1 MTSEQQTSTANPY
14 ISLMKTAWKY
24 AEGEKGKYI
33 SIYARFM
40 MSNLVHALE
49 PILWGM
55 FINQVQLQG
64 AEILTSAWMYVGAY
78 LLVRLVDWFFHGIAR
93 VREMDLAFNISQN
106 FLEELYFKAVHLPV
120 QWHQDNHSGA
130 TINRIRKAYEAL
142 KNFFMHGYEYIHAA
156 AKFFISF
163 GAMLYFAP
171 LVGFVAVILGIG
183 IVWVIFQFDKPYI
196 ATLKEVNEKEHTLS
210 STLFDSLSNIITVI
224 TLRLEKRMEKV
235 VMDRV
240 DDIRPPFKRNIRI
253 NEWKWF
259 VVDMLV
265 GMIYTVILLG
275 YIYQNY
281 TPGQTFLIGGLV
293 TLMAYV
299 KQFTSVFHN
308 IAWMYTDVVRYD
320 TDVKTAI
327 NIINAYDALK
337 ADDKLLPL
345 PKDWQQIDINN
356 LNFLHHQG
364 NEEVAEDKKMGLKE
378 VGISIRKGQ
387 KIAFI
392 GESGSGKSTLLAL
405 LRGLY
410 PPISLQLDLDG
421 QAINKLGLI
430 SDHVTLFPQE
440 PEIFENSIE
449 YNITLGLKH
458 EQVDLEKVAS
468 IAHFAEVVAQLPN
481 GYESKIQEKGVNL
494 SGGQKQRLALARGV
508 FVAKDSD
515 IILLD
520 EPTSSVD
527 PKTEMKIY
535 DQLFA
540 AFSEKAILS
549 SLHRLHLLPKFD
561 YIYVMDQGRI
571 VDEGTFEQL
580 FEGSAVFQEMWAHQ
594 EGVVDYR

>member
-1 MTSEQQTSTANPY
+1 
-14 ISLMKTAWKY
+14 
-24 AEGEKGKYI
+24 
-33 SIYARFM
+33 
-40 MSNLVHALE
+40 
-49 PILWGM
+49 
-55 FINQVQLQG
+55 
-64 AEILTSAWMYVGAY
+64 LT
-78 LLVRLVDWFFHGIAR
+78 
-93 VREMDLAFNISQN
+93 
-106 FLEELYFKAVHLPV
+106 
-120 QWHQDNHSGA
+120 
-130 TINRIRKAYEAL
+130 
-142 KNFFMHGYEYIHAA
+142 
-156 AKFFISF
+156 
-163 GAMLYFAP
+163 
-171 LVGFVAVILGIG
+171 
-183 IVWVIFQFDKPYI
+183 
-196 ATLKEVNEKEHTLS
+196 
-210 STLFDSLSNIITVI
+210 
-224 TLRLEKRMEKV
+224 
-235 VMDRV
+235 
-240 DDIRPPFKRNIRI
+240 
-253 NEWKWF
+253 
-259 VVDMLV
+259 MLV
-265 GMIYTVILLG
+265 GMIYTIILLG

-299 KQFTSVFHN
+299 QQFTSVFHN
-308 IAWMYTDVVRYD
+308 IAWMYTDVVRFD

-327 NIINAYDALK
+327 NIIDAYDALK
-337 ADDKLLPL
+337 ADEKLLPL
-345 PKDWQQIDINN
+345 PKDWQQIDIKG

-364 NEEVAEDKKMGLKE
+364 NEEVPDHKKMGLKE
-378 VGISIRKGQ
+378 VGIRIHKGQ

-421 QAINKLGLI
+421 LAINKLGLI

-458 EQVDLEKVAS
+458 EQEDLEKVAA
-468 IAHFAEVVAQLPN
+468 IAHFSDVVAQLPN
-481 GYESKIQEKGVNL
+481 GYKSKIQEKGVNL

-535 DQLFA
+535 DQLFT

-580 FEGSAVFQEMWAHQ
+580 FEESAVFQEMWVHQ
-594 EGVVDYR
+594 EGVV

>member
-1 MTSEQQTSTANPY
+1 MNQTTTNPY
-14 ISLMKTAWKY
+14 IALMKTAWKY
-24 AEGEKGKYI
+24 AKDEKRKYVF
-33 SIYARFM
+33 IYLRFAC
-40 MSNLVHALE
+40 SNLVYALD
-49 PILWGM
+49 PIIWGL

-64 AEILTSAWMYVGAY
+64 ADILTSAWMYVGAY
-78 LLVRLVDWFFHGIAR
+78 LLVKLGDWYFHGIAR

-120 QWHQDNHSGA
+120 RWHQDNHSGA

-142 KNFFMHGYEYIHAA
+142 KNFFMHGYEYMNAA
-156 AKFFISF
+156 AKFLFSF
-163 GAMLYFAP
+163 AAMLYFAP
-171 LVGFVAVILGIG
+171 LVGTVALLLGVG

-196 ATLKEVNEKEHTLS
+196 ATLKAVNEKEHIVS

-235 VMDRV
+235 VMNRV
-240 DDIRPPFKRNIRI
+240 DDIRPPFRRNVRI

-265 GMIYTVILLG
+265 GMIYGVILLG
-275 YIYQNY
+275 YVYQNF
-281 TPGQTFLIGGLV
+281 TPGETFLIGSLV

-299 KQFTSVFHN
+299 QKFTSVFHN
-308 IAWMYTDVVRYD
+308 IAWMYTDIVRYD

-327 NIINAYDALK
+327 NIIDAYDALEIDEK
-337 ADDKLLPL
+337 AAIL
-345 PKDWQQIDINN
+345 PKDWRQIEIRD
-356 LNFLHHQG
+356 LHFLHQQ
-364 NEEVAEDKKMGLKE
+364 EDEAVPEHKKMGLKG
-378 VGISIRKGQ
+378 VNITIQKGQ

-410 PPISLQLDLDG
+410 PPIDLKLDLDG
-421 QAINKLGLI
+421 LPINQLSLI

-458 EQVDLEKVAS
+458 DSVELERVAK
-468 IAHFAEVVAQLPN
+468 IAHFSEVVQQLPN
-481 GYESKIQEKGVNL
+481 GYASKIQEKGVNL
-494 SGGQKQRLALARGV
+494 SGGQKQRLALARGI
-508 FVAKDSD
+508 FAAKDSEL
-515 IILLD
+515 ILLD

-527 PKTEMKIY
+527 PKTELKIY

-540 AFSEKAILS
+540 AFKDKAILS

-571 VDEGTFEQL
+571 IDEGTFEEL
-580 FEGSAVFQEMWAHQ
+580 FGYSESFREMWAHQ
-594 EGVVDYR
+594 EGVVV

>member
-1 MTSEQQTSTANPY
+1 MNPSPSTNPY

-24 AEGEKGKYI
+24 AKEERKKYVY
-33 SIYARFM
+33 IYLRFVA
-40 MSNLVHALE
+40 SNLIHALE
-49 PILWGM
+49 PIIWGL

-64 AEILTSAWMYVGAY
+64 AEIIYSAWLYVGAY
-78 LLVRLVDWFFHGIAR
+78 LLLKLVDWYFHGIAR

-106 FLEELYFKAVHLPV
+106 FLRELYFKAVHLPV

-142 KNFFMHGYEYIHAA
+142 KKFFAHGYEYLNAV
-156 AKFFISF
+156 AKFVFSF

-171 LVGFVAVILGIG
+171 LVGIFALLLGIG
-183 IVWVIFQFDKPYI
+183 IVWVIFLFDKPYI
-196 ATLKEVNEKEHTLS
+196 ATLKEVNEKEHVLS

-235 VMDRV
+235 VMQRI
-240 DDIRPPFKRNIRI
+240 DDILPAYKRNVRI

-265 GMIYTVILLG
+265 GLIYAVILIG
-275 YIYQNY
+275 YIYQNFI
-281 TPGQTFLIGGLV
+281 PNEPFLIGGLV

-299 KQFTSVFHN
+299 HQFTSVFHN
-308 IAWMYTDVVRYD
+308 IAWMYTDVVNHD
-320 TDVKTAI
+320 TDVKTAM
-327 NIINAYDALK
+327 NIIDAYDALK
-337 ADDKLLPL
+337 TNEKVMPF
-345 PKDWQQIDINN
+345 PKNWQQIDIKA
-356 LNFLHHQG
+356 LNFLHHKGDTEIPDHQK
-364 NEEVAEDKKMGLKE
+364 AGLFNLDIIIK
-378 VGISIRKGQ
+378 KGQ

-410 PPISLQLDLDG
+410 PPISLKMDVDEQPVNQL
-421 QAINKLGLI
+421 ALI
-430 SDHVTLFPQE
+430 ADHVTLFPQE

-458 EQVDLEKVAS
+458 EQADLEKVAK
-468 IAHFAEVVAQLPN
+468 IAHFSEVVQQLPN

-494 SGGQKQRLALARGV
+494 SGGQKQRLALARGI
-508 FVAKDSD
+508 FAAKDSD
-515 IILLD
+515 LILLD

-527 PKTEMKIY
+527 PKTELKIY
-535 DQLFA
+535 EQLFQ

-549 SLHRLHLLPKFD
+549 TLHRLHLLPKFD
-561 YIYVMDQGRI
+561 YIYVMDKGRV
-571 VDEGTFEQL
+571 VDEGTFDNL
-580 FEGSAVFQEMWAHQ
+580 FAKSKVFQEMWAHQ
-594 EGVVDYR
+594 EQMV

>member
-1 MTSEQQTSTANPY
+1 MQQTSTTNPY

-24 AEGEKGKYI
+24 AKDEKGKYI

-49 PILWGM
+49 PILWGL

-64 AEILTSAWMYVGAY
+64 AAILTSAWMYVGAY

-142 KNFFMHGYEYIHAA
+142 KSFFSHGYEYIHAA

-171 LVGFVAVILGIG
+171 LVGLVAVILGIG

-196 ATLKEVNEKEHTLS
+196 ATLKQVNEKEHTLS

-240 DDIRPPFKRNIRI
+240 DDIRPPYKRNIRI

-259 VVDMLV
+259 IVDMLV
-265 GMIYTVILLG
+265 GMIYAIILLG

-299 KQFTSVFHN
+299 QQFTSVFHN
-308 IAWMYTDVVRYD
+308 IAWMYTDVVRFD

-327 NIINAYDALK
+327 NIIDAYDALK
-337 ADDKLLPL
+337 ADEKLLPL
-345 PKDWQQIDINN
+345 PKDWQQIDIKG

-364 NEEVAEDKKMGLKE
+364 NEDVPDDKKMGLKE
-378 VGISIRKGQ
+378 VAIRIQKGQ

-410 PPISLQLDLDG
+410 PPISLGLDLDG
-421 QAINKLGLI
+421 KAINKLGLI

-458 EQVDLEKVAS
+458 EQTDLEKVAS
-468 IAHFAEVVAQLPN
+468 IAHFSEVVAQLPN

-535 DQLFA
+535 DQLFT

-561 YIYVMDQGRI
+561 YIYVMDQGQI

-580 FEGSAVFQEMWAHQ
+580 FQGSAVFQEMWAHQ
-594 EGVVDYR
+594 EGVI

>member
-1 MTSEQQTSTANPY
+1 MQQTSTTNPY

-24 AEGEKGKYI
+24 AKDEKGKYI

-49 PILWGM
+49 PILWGL

-64 AEILTSAWMYVGAY
+64 AAILTSAWMYVGAY

-142 KNFFMHGYEYIHAA
+142 KSFFSHGYEYIHAA

-171 LVGFVAVILGIG
+171 LVGLVAVILGIG

-196 ATLKEVNEKEHTLS
+196 ATLKQVNEKEHTLS

-240 DDIRPPFKRNIRI
+240 DDIRPPYKRNIRI

-259 VVDMLV
+259 IVDMLV
-265 GMIYTVILLG
+265 GMIYAIILLG

-299 KQFTSVFHN
+299 QQFTSVFHN
-308 IAWMYTDVVRYD
+308 IAWMYTDVVRFD

-327 NIINAYDALK
+327 NIIDAYDALK
-337 ADDKLLPL
+337 VDEKLLPL
-345 PKDWQQIDINN
+345 PKDWQQIDIKG

-364 NEEVAEDKKMGLKE
+364 NEDVPDDKKMGLKE
-378 VGISIRKGQ
+378 VAIRIQKGQ

-410 PPISLQLDLDG
+410 PPISLGLDLDG
-421 QAINKLGLI
+421 KAINKLGLI

-458 EQVDLEKVAS
+458 EQTDLEKVAS
-468 IAHFAEVVAQLPN
+468 IAHFSEVVAQLPN

-535 DQLFA
+535 DQLFT

-561 YIYVMDQGRI
+561 YIYVMDQGQI

-580 FEGSAVFQEMWAHQ
+580 FQGSAVFQEMWAHQ
-594 EGVVDYR
+594 EGVI

>member
-1 MTSEQQTSTANPY
+1 MISEQQTSTTNPY

-24 AEGEKGKYI
+24 AKDEKGKYI

-64 AEILTSAWMYVGAY
+64 AKILTSAWMYVGAY
-78 LLVRLVDWFFHGIAR
+78 LLVRLVDWYFHGIAR

-142 KNFFMHGYEYIHAA
+142 KNFFAHGYEYIHAA

-171 LVGFVAVILGIG
+171 LVGLVAVILGIG

-196 ATLKEVNEKEHTLS
+196 ATLKQVNEKEHTLS

-240 DDIRPPFKRNIRI
+240 DDIRPPYKRNIRI

-259 VVDMLV
+259 IVDMLV
-265 GMIYTVILLG
+265 GMIYSIILIG

-281 TPGQTFLIGGLV
+281 TSGQTFLIGGLV

-299 KQFTSVFHN
+299 QQFTSVFHN
-308 IAWMYTDVVRYD
+308 IAWMYTDVVRFD

-345 PKDWQQIDINN
+345 PKDWQQIDIKG

-378 VGISIRKGQ
+378 VGIRIQKGQ

-458 EQVDLEKVAS
+458 EQEDLEKVAA
-468 IAHFAEVVAQLPN
+468 IAHFSDVVAQLPN

-561 YIYVMDQGRI
+561 YIYVMDQGQI

-594 EGVVDYR
+594 EGVV

>member
-1 MTSEQQTSTANPY
+1 MNKPPVISQNPY

-24 AEGEKGKYI
+24 AKEERKKYVF
-33 SIYARFM
+33 IYLRFAA
-40 MSNLVHALE
+40 SNLVHALE
-49 PILWGM
+49 PIIWGL

-64 AEILTSAWMYVGAY
+64 AEIIHSAWLYVGAY
-78 LLVRLVDWFFHGIAR
+78 LLIKLVDWYFHGIAR

-106 FLEELYFKAVHLPV
+106 FLKELYFKSVHLPV

-142 KNFFMHGYEYIHAA
+142 KKFFAHGYEYMHAA
-156 AKFFISF
+156 AKFIFSF

-171 LVGFVAVILGIG
+171 LVGLFALLLGVG
-183 IVWVIFQFDKPYI
+183 IVWVIFLFDKPYI
-196 ATLKEVNEKEHTLS
+196 ATLKEVNEKEHVLS

-235 VMDRV
+235 VMQRV
-240 DDIRPPFKRNIRI
+240 DDILPAYKRNVRI

-265 GMIYTVILLG
+265 GMIYTVILIG

-281 TPGQTFLIGGLV
+281 VPNETFLIGGLV

-299 KQFTSVFHN
+299 HQFTSVFHN
-308 IAWMYTDVVRYD
+308 IAWMYTDIVNHD

-327 NIINAYDALK
+327 NIIDAYDALK
-337 ADDKLLPL
+337 ADEKVMPL
-345 PKDWQQIDINN
+345 PKDWQQIDIKA
-356 LNFLHHQG
+356 LNFLHHQE
-364 NEEVAEDKKMGLKE
+364 NTEISEHQKAGLFDLDVVIK
-378 VGISIRKGQ
+378 KGQ

-410 PPISLQLDLDG
+410 PPISLQVDVDEQSVNQL
-421 QAINKLGLI
+421 ALI
-430 SDHVTLFPQE
+430 ADHVTLFPQE

-458 EQVDLEKVAS
+458 EKEDLEQVAK
-468 IAHFAEVVAQLPN
+468 IAHFSEVVEQLPN

-494 SGGQKQRLALARGV
+494 SGGQKQRLALARGI
-508 FVAKDSD
+508 FAAKDSEL
-515 IILLD
+515 ILLD

-527 PKTEMKIY
+527 PKTELKIY
-535 DQLFA
+535 EQLFQ
-540 AFSEKAILS
+540 AFGEKAILS
-549 SLHRLHLLPKFD
+549 TLHRLHLLPRFD
-561 YIYVMDQGRI
+561 YIYVMDKGRI
-571 VDEGTFEQL
+571 VDEGTFDYL
-580 FEGSAVFQEMWAHQ
+580 FARSAIFQEMWAHQ
-594 EGVVDYR
+594 EQLV

>member
-1 MTSEQQTSTANPY
+1 
-14 ISLMKTAWKY
+14 MKTAWKY
-24 AEGEKGKYI
+24 AKDEKGKYI
-33 SIYARFM
+33 SIYARFV

-49 PILWGM
+49 PILWGL

-64 AEILTSAWMYVGAY
+64 TEILTSAWMYVGAY

-142 KNFFMHGYEYIHAA
+142 KSFFAHGYEYIHAA

-171 LVGFVAVILGIG
+171 LVGLVAVILGIG

-196 ATLKEVNEKEHTLS
+196 ATLKQVNEKEHTLS

-240 DDIRPPFKRNIRI
+240 DDIRPPYKRNIRI

-259 VVDMLV
+259 IVDMLV
-265 GMIYTVILLG
+265 GMIYTIILLG

-299 KQFTSVFHN
+299 QQFTSVFHN
-308 IAWMYTDVVRYD
+308 IAWMYTDVVRFD

-327 NIINAYDALK
+327 NIIDAYDALK
-337 ADDKLLPL
+337 ADEKLLPL
-345 PKDWQQIDINN
+345 PKDWQQIDIKG

-364 NEEVAEDKKMGLKE
+364 NEEVPDHKKMGLKE
-378 VGISIRKGQ
+378 VGIRIQKGQ

-421 QAINKLGLI
+421 LAINKLGLI

-458 EQVDLEKVAS
+458 EQADLEKVAA
-468 IAHFAEVVAQLPN
+468 IAHFSEVVAQLPN

-535 DQLFA
+535 DQLFT

-580 FEGSAVFQEMWAHQ
+580 FEESAVFQEMWVHQ
-594 EGVVDYR
+594 EGVV

>member
-1 MTSEQQTSTANPY
+1 MTSEQTSTSNPY

-24 AEGEKGKYI
+24 AKGEKRKYL

-64 AEILTSAWMYVGAY
+64 AEILSSAWMYVGAY
-78 LLVRLVDWFFHGIAR
+78 LLVRLADWFFHGIAR

-142 KNFFMHGYEYIHAA
+142 KSFFAHGYEYMHAA

-171 LVGFVAVILGIG
+171 LVGLVAVILGIG

-224 TLRLEKRMEKV
+224 TLRLESRMEKV
-235 VMDRV
+235 VMERV
-240 DDIRPPFKRNIRI
+240 DDIRPPYKRNIRI

-259 VVDMLV
+259 IVDMLV

-308 IAWMYTDVVRYD
+308 IAWMYTDIVRYD

-327 NIINAYDALK
+327 NIIDAYDALK

-345 PKDWQQIDINN
+345 PKDWQQIDIKA

-364 NEEVAEDKKMGLKE
+364 NEDVPDDKKMGLKE
-378 VGISIRKGQ
+378 VAISIQKGQ

-421 QAINKLGLI
+421 QAINKLSLI

-440 PEIFENSIE
+440 PEIFENSIA

-458 EQVDLEKVAS
+458 EQVDLEKVAT
-468 IAHFAEVVAQLPN
+468 IAHFSEVVAQLPN

-508 FVAKDSD
+508 FVAKDSE

-571 VDEGTFEQL
+571 VDEGTFQAL

-594 EGVVDYR
+594 EGVTQS

>member
-1 MTSEQQTSTANPY
+1 
-14 ISLMKTAWKY
+14 
-24 AEGEKGKYI
+24 
-33 SIYARFM
+33 
-40 MSNLVHALE
+40 
-49 PILWGM
+49 
-55 FINQVQLQG
+55 
-64 AEILTSAWMYVGAY
+64 
-78 LLVRLVDWFFHGIAR
+78 
-93 VREMDLAFNISQN
+93 
-106 FLEELYFKAVHLPV
+106 
-120 QWHQDNHSGA
+120 
-130 TINRIRKAYEAL
+130 
-142 KNFFMHGYEYIHAA
+142 
-156 AKFFISF
+156 
-163 GAMLYFAP
+163 
-171 LVGFVAVILGIG
+171 
-183 IVWVIFQFDKPYI
+183 VIFQFDKPYI
-196 ATLKEVNEKEHTLS
+196 ATLKQVNEKEHTLS

-240 DDIRPPFKRNIRI
+240 DDIRPPYKRNIRI

-259 VVDMLV
+259 IVDMLV
-265 GMIYTVILLG
+265 GMIYAIILLG

-299 KQFTSVFHN
+299 QQFTSVFHN
-308 IAWMYTDVVRYD
+308 IAWMYTDVVRFD

-327 NIINAYDALK
+327 NIIDAYDALK
-337 ADDKLLPL
+337 ADEKLLPL
-345 PKDWQQIDINN
+345 PKDWQQIDIKG

-364 NEEVAEDKKMGLKE
+364 NEDVPDDKKMGLKE
-378 VGISIRKGQ
+378 VAIRIQKGQ

-410 PPISLQLDLDG
+410 PPISLGLDLDG
-421 QAINKLGLI
+421 KAINKLGLI

-458 EQVDLEKVAS
+458 EQTDLEKVAS
-468 IAHFAEVVAQLPN
+468 IAHFSEVVAQLPN

-535 DQLFA
+535 DQLFT

-561 YIYVMDQGRI
+561 YIYVMDQGQI

-580 FEGSAVFQEMWAHQ
+580 FQGSAVFQEMWAHQ
-594 EGVVDYR
+594 EGVI